1 MLRPSLLLFT
11 LALCACSSTTGTGDG
26 GPDADP
32 NDPCATFVAPDA
44 GVLPADSGAEPAD
57 SAAPQDA
64 AESDAAASGDAS
76 GDDASMAD
84 ASSMD
89 SGAMDAGA
97 ESDASAVAPPD
108 SGTTVSGQGACA
120 VCFDLSEGAIDRRVQ
135 SAPGTEFAAMV
146 AAAAPGGP
154 PIVLR
159 GALWGVSAPALM
171 RGAVAADNVLA
182 VRELADR
189 TERQLSTFSATFA
202 VRAPLAMG
210 QPDSQLAEVINTL
223 DALGE
228 ACSGTLSLR
237 GYASDPSLFARLQA
251 SSPQL
256 PTVVSQASATL
267 SDFSATYYTTP
278 HYLVIAGR
286 FMASCGTLVGDSNA
300 ALAGLGAIDFALQQ
314 QVMDGSFVNGMGLY
328 DTGAQ
333 ARILVAMSDAMRSV
347 PLSACARRTG
357 ALQRGMQWMRSRVTD
372 LGVVDSTASA
382 RTCQAV
388 NGTVSDTLSL
398 HVVYRSLVLGSV
410 LFESGASDSPM
421 LAAAGRMS
429 AYAMANQGG
438 STCFP

>member
-1 MLRPSLLLFT
+1 MLRPSLLLFA
-11 LALCACSSTTGTGDG
+11 LALSACSSTNGAGDG
-26 GPDADP
+26 GDADP
-32 NDPCATFVAPDA
+32 NDPCATFVPPDA
-44 GVLPADSGAEPAD
+44 GVAPADSGAEPTDTGVAE
-57 SAAPQDA
+57 QDA
-64 AESDAAASGDAS
+64 SAPDAAQGDA
-76 GDDASMAD
+76 GAMAD

-89 SGAMDAGA
+89 AM
-97 ESDASAVAPPD
+97 ESDASAEVPPD
-108 SGTTVSGQGACA
+108 AGTTVTGQGACA
-120 VCFDLSEGAIDRRVQ
+120 VCFDLSAGAIDRRVQ
-135 SAPGTEFAAMV
+135 SAPGTEFSAMV

-159 GALWGVSAPALM
+159 GALWGAGAGALL

-182 VRELADR
+182 ARELADR
-189 TERQLSTFSATFA
+189 TERQLTAFSAMFA

-256 PTVVSQASATL
+256 PSVVSQSSATL
-267 SDFSATYYTTP
+267 SDFAATYYTTP

-286 FMASCGTLVGDSNA
+286 FMASCGALVGDSNA
-300 ALAGLGAIDFALQQ
+300 AIAGLGAIDFALQQ
-314 QVMDGSFVNGMGLY
+314 QVMDGSFVNGAGLY

-347 PLSACARRTG
+347 PLSACARRSS
-357 ALQRGMQWMRSRVTD
+357 ALQRGTQWMRSRVTD

-388 NGTVSDTLSL
+388 NGSVTEPLSL